1 MSKAGLGLG
10 LLPVTKTFL
19 VIDTSYLL
27 ELFAVPG
34 NTQLQAAKAVQA
46 KFAQAFNSNA
56 QLFVPLPVLF
66 ELANHIADV
75 KDGGAR
81 RKKALE
87 LVDAV
92 NAWLAGEVP
101 ITIVSSMDDSRTV
114 GDFCAALTAL
124 TKQYEKLV
132 PSQHG
137 LTDTAVVM
145 EAQRL
150 REKHKDNRLQNFK
163 VHIWT
168 RHQSLKA
175 LEPDAEPNPFV

>member
-66 ELANHIADV
+66 ELAKGERIAAKAWDV
-75 KDGGAR
+75 LPVAFESLLIEDAETWDRMRSYRNESSHEYKLSKAIEIAAFVRSQAYPALCALRAELAR
-81 RKKALE
+81 RA
-87 LVDAV
+87 
-92 NAWLAGEVP
+92 
-101 ITIVSSMDDSRTV
+101 
-114 GDFCAALTAL
+114 
-124 TKQYEKLV
+124 
-132 PSQHG
+132 
-137 LTDTAVVM
+137 
-145 EAQRL
+145 
-150 REKHKDNRLQNFK
+150 
-163 VHIWT
+163 
-168 RHQSLKA
+168 
-175 LEPDAEPNPFV
+175 